1 MNRVPVLMSDAAVS
15 PVATWAPS
23 APESVSMRHCR
34 APPAAAPPGTTRLK
48 AFAASCAVATPNHRS
63 VRSAMRCRPQMHP
76 KLRASSASIA
86 TNHPGFRSSSSG
98 HVSNTVNRLGHKM

>member
-1 MNRVPVLMSDAAVS
+1 MNRVPVLIKEAAVS

-48 AFAASCAVATPNHRS
+48 ALAASCAVATPNHRR
-63 VRSAMRCRPQMHP
+63 VRRAMRCRPQMQP
-76 KLRASSASIA
+76 KLSASSASMA
-86 TNHPGFRSSSSG
+86 TNQPGFRSSSSG
-98 HVSNTVNRLGHKM
+98 QVSKTVSRLGHST